1 MAHVL
6 TEEYNKGFYS
16 THIGPRVVHTLCA
29 AAPIQSQ
36 RQRVIPRAT
45 GRVLEIGIGSGLN
58 LPHYRSEQ
66 VEEIVGVDPDGSML
80 RLGQKRRDACSI
92 PLNLISQSAETLPLD
107 GQSIDTLVLTYTLC
121 SIPNPLQALA
131 EARRVLKPDGIVL
144 MCEHG
149 AAGSKST
156 ARWQNRVDRT
166 WSRIA
171 LGCHLNR
178 NPADLLRQSGFEFE
192 TLEQFVLKPFPSL
205 VGTHYLGTARL
216 AGEQFTRQ
224 T

>member
-1 MAHVL
+1 MSQ
-6 TEEYNKGFYS
+6 TQNDEISRGFYS
-16 THIGPRVVHTLCA
+16 TYIGPRVVHTLCA
-29 AAPIQSQ
+29 AGPIQSQ
-36 RQRVIPRAT
+36 RERVIPQAA

-58 LPHYRSEQ
+58 LPHYRPDH
-66 VEEIVGVDPDGSML
+66 VAEIVGVDPDGSML
-80 RLGQKRRDACSI
+80 RLGQKRREACPI
-92 PLNLISQSAETLPLD
+92 PLNLIHQSAETLPLD
-107 GQSIDTLVLTYTLC
+107 SASIDTLVLTYTLC
-121 SIPNPLQALA
+121 SIPNPLPALV
-131 EARRVLKPDGIVL
+131 EARRVLKADGRVL

-149 AAGSKST
+149 AAASKST

-166 WSRIA
+166 WSRLA

-216 AGEQFTRQ
+216 AGEQFMRQ